1 MISNHHIKLI
11 SFYLSIIVSV
21 VVLYFFNGTGQ
32 EADSINHYLYAK
44 YAPIH
49 PELYLNHWAKP
60 LFTLLATPF
69 AQYGFVG
76 VKVFNVL
83 CTLLS
88 IYFAERIATKL
99 NLKHSWLIAFFV
111 FLMPLTYL
119 VTFSG
124 LTEPLAALILTLG
137 IYLILDKKLT
147 SAAILISFLPF
158 VRSEGLILIGLIGFY
173 FLANK
178 QFKVLPYLLVGHLV
192 YSLIGWH
199 YYQDFLWVFTKIP
212 YASLSS
218 PYGSGS
224 IFHFPV
230 QLIYVTGLPLLILFC
245 IGLIGLLYFNLRKKR
260 WKSTPLLLIAFSF
273 LAFFIAHALFWKF
286 GIFNSMGLKRV
297 LGCLIPIM
305 AVICLYGFNYAFE
318 WIKSKKIRNTI
329 QALFLIYSFVFI
341 FTSNPAAV
349 DWQKDLNLNESQNL
363 ANQVSTWVNS
373 EFNTLPLLV
382 YSDPYLSES
391 LNLDPFNPAV
401 HSILDHAEKL
411 KQPGIIIWDN
421 WHSPT
426 DWGIQ
431 LKDLES
437 NKDLKLLRVF
447 EKNSSKYVI
456 FKSLKH

>member
-1 MISNHHIKLI
+1 MISKHYIKLI
-11 SFYLSIIVSV
+11 SLSLSITASAI
-21 VVLYFFNGTGQ
+21 VLYLFNGTGQ

-44 YAPIH
+44 YAPTH

-60 LFTLLATPF
+60 LFTLLASPF
-69 AQYGFVG
+69 AQFGFIG

-88 IYFAERIATKL
+88 IYFTEKIASKL

-349 DWQKDLNLNESQNL
+349 NWQKDLNLSDSQNT
-363 ANQVSTWVNS
+363 AEQVSTWIKS
-373 EFNTLPLLV
+373 EYKTLPQLI
-382 YSDPYLSES
+382 YSDPYLSEAF
-391 LNLDPFNPAV
+391 NIDPFNAKV

-421 WHSPT
+421 WHSPF

-447 EKNSSKYVI
+447 EKNSSKYVV